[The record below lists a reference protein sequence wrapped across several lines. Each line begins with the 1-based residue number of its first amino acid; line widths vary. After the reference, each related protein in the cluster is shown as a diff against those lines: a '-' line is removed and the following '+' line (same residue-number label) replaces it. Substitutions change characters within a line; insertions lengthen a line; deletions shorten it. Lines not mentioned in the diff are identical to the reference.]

1 MILWDFKK
9 SHRKKQKEI
18 EKVLD
23 KVQQKCYNKYIIK
36 KGKVQK
42 MIKMNGKEIMTFKE
56 WLFWYYGWTWEYF
69 DNNISNPS
77 HYYEMYVDDITESEN
92 VETEV

>member
-1 MILWDFKK
+1 
-9 SHRKKQKEI
+9 
-18 EKVLD
+18 
-23 KVQQKCYNKYIIK
+23 
-36 KGKVQK
+36 
-42 MIKMNGKEIMTFKE
+42 MNGKEIMTFKE